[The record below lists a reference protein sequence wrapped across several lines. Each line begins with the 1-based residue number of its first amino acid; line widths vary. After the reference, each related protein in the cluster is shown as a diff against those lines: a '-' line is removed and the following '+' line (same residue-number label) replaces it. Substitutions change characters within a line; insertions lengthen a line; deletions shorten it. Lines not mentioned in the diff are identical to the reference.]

1 MRCFRNL
8 VLTTLVLGL
17 GSAVASSQSLAEV
30 AKKEKERRKNSADSK
45 RTITDRELASSFSG
59 LPPASS
65 TVQTPAS
72 GDGTRASTAAAEG
85 EGGETPAQDE
95 KKTPEYWQNR
105 MKGSKEKIAKLE
117 QQLQSED
124 WGGGQKVGV
133 DPRGANNLGTRQQAE
148 QQVSDGGR
156 RKHQGKGGE
165 GLHQGLPGEIAP
177 GQEEPQD
184 DPRRQDQEG
193 RPRGHFQA
201 DEQSHQRVGGHDGPS
216 GTMNPKSWKTLRP
229 REPVRHSARRRAF
242 ARSGRSFRAASA

>member
-30 AKKEKERRKNSADSK
+30 AKKEKERRGKNSAEPK

-59 LPPASS
+59 LPTSS

-72 GDGTRASTAAAEG
+72 GANGESSAAAEG

-117 QQLQSED
+117 QQLQSDD
-124 WGGGQKVGV
+124 WGDGQRVGV
-133 DPRGANNLGTRQQAE
+133 DPRGANNLASRQQ
-148 QQVSDGGR
+148 V
-156 RKHQGKGGE
+156 
-165 GLHQGLPGEIAP
+165 GLC
-177 GQEEPQD
+177 
-184 DPRRQDQEG
+184 
-193 RPRGHFQA
+193 
-201 DEQSHQRVGGHDGPS
+201 V
-216 GTMNPKSWKTLRP
+216 W
-229 REPVRHSARRRAF
+229 SAVMF
-242 ARSGRSFRAASA
+242 YPL